1 MLNLQR
7 EQIRKLTEEKEKLL
21 RINVVGLGLRST

>member
-21 RINVVGLGLRST
+21 KINVVINAVCSI

>member
-7 EQIRKLTEEKEKLL
+7 EQIRKLTEEKEKLMK
-21 RINVVGLGLRST
+21 INVVRIYLF

>member
-7 EQIRKLTEEKEKLL
+7 EQIRKLTEEKEKLMK
-21 RINVVGLGLRST
+21 INVVLIYLF